1 MGKNIS
7 HLKIGS
13 ETYDLRP
20 YAVCSSGAYN
30 EDKIVDCPGFTIHEG
45 AEITILFENGNLY
58 WDDFVLNI
66 NGGDDIFVGINGDE
80 YHGGKIFPPNTTH
93 TFRYDGTRWE
103 MISYNGLYPT
113 INCTHAD
120 LCNFAYEDILVP
132 GQTYQIAYNPT
143 IYSEDVEYYGDFNPS
158 YTSIRS
164 GLTPC
169 SLVLTATSSHQFDEK
184 VNVVNVSTDIKKN
197 TNATWDVWYS
207 LIPTRKA
214 SWAGN
219 RTIHVYDVDGE
230 TYDFC
235 DAVYVWF
242 NNKKYYIGHTVNTEN
257 VIYLEYGISNYYG
270 ESLYIF
276 NGASMM
282 EYSTV
287 DEYHDEYYSFYGVI
301 TRLID
306 EYDNDLP
313 YDFKNIYFKGYN
325 LFSDTIF
332 ATNTYYPTFTVSC
345 PLNPFGL
352 DASVSGHAH
361 GNKIKRCY
369 KNGYGVLNQNMFI
382 KKIAYNDY
390 KDKYICNNTFGYGCY
405 KNLFKGPSK
414 GISFGNDCHSNKF
427 GSECQGIS
435 FGNGCYQNNI
445 GDSVINCSF
454 GNGCNLNEIGNS
466 SLHNSF
472 GNYCYSNKIDYSS
485 KGNSFGNYCYS
496 NKLGYNSHYNSFGN
510 HCYSNTLD
518 YYSHYNSFGNNCYSN
533 KLGYNSISNSF
544 GNNCYSN
551 TFGTNFNYNSIGNDC
566 NSISFGNNCN
576 GNKIGNFCNNIA
588 GGTYCFYNTF
598 GNYCR
603 FIYFKTSKSS
613 SGTDRNFCYYNNVD
627 SGVDHIVLY
636 NTTSASASYKLQNA
650 HVYSGY
656 SPNTNNYK
664 YAGIGSNLTAKCI
677 VRNSSDTSVT
687 LQS

>member
-20 YAVCSSGAYN
+20 YAVCTSSATAEIKSLTIDGFSVYN
-30 EDKIVDCPGFTIHEG
+30 G

-58 WDDFVLNI
+58 WDDFGLNV
-66 NGGDDIFVGINGDE
+66 NGDDDIFVGINGDN

-113 INCTHAD
+113 INCTYDD
-120 LCNFAYEDILVP
+120 LCNFVSEELLIP
-132 GQTYQIAYNPT
+132 GQTYQIVYNPT
-143 IYSEDVEYYGDFNPS
+143 IYSDDVEYYGDFNPS

-164 GLTPC
+164 QTAPC
-169 SLVLTATSSHQFDEK
+169 SLVLTATSSYQFDEK
-184 VNVVNVSTDIKKN
+184 VNVVDVSTDIKKN

-207 LIPTRKA
+207 LFPTRKA

-219 RTIHVYDVDGE
+219 RTIYVYDVDGE

-242 NNKKYYIGHTVNTEN
+242 NNKKYYIGHTVNSEN
-257 VIYLEYGISNYYG
+257 VIYLEYGISNYYAK
-270 ESLYIF
+270 SLYIF
-276 NGASMM
+276 NGTNMV

-287 DEYHDEYYSFYGVI
+287 DEYYDEYYSFYGVI

-332 ATNTYYPTFTVSC
+332 ATNKYYPTFTVSC
-345 PLNPFGL
+345 SLNPFGL

-369 KNGYGVLNQNMFI
+369 KTGYGVLNQNMFI
-382 KKIAYNDY
+382 KNISYNDY
-390 KDKYICNNTFGYGCY
+390 LSGYICNNTFGFGCY
-405 KNLFKGPSK
+405 KNLLKGSSED
-414 GISFGNDCHSNKF
+414 ISFG
-427 GSECQGIS
+427 
-435 FGNGCYQNNI
+435 
-445 GDSVINCSF
+445 INCS
-454 GNGCNLNEIGNS
+454 
-466 SLHNSF
+466 
-472 GNYCYSNKIDYSS
+472 D
-485 KGNSFGNYCYS
+485 
-496 NKLGYNSHYNSFGN
+496 NKL
-510 HCYSNTLD
+510 D
-518 YYSHYNSFGNNCYSN
+518 V
-533 KLGYNSISNSF
+533 
-544 GNNCYSN
+544 
-551 TFGTNFNYNSIGNDC
+551 DC
-566 NSISFGNNCN
+566 TAISFGNNCFN
-576 GNKIGNFCNNIA
+576 NKIGTGCTAISFGNSCHSNTLGNNSSYNNFGNGCSYNTLGISSLGTSFGNKCYNNTLGNNSSYNSFENNCKDNKFGTNFCYNKIGCACSNISFGDYCHGNQIGNYCA
-588 GGTYCFYNTF
+588 NIGGGTYCFYNTF
-598 GNYCR
+598 GNYCG

-613 SGTDRNFCYYNNVD
+613 TGINRNYCYYNYVD
-627 SGVDHIVLY
+627 SGVRYVVLY
-636 NTTSASASYKLQNA
+636 NTTSASSSYKLQNA
-650 HVYSGY
+650 HVYQGY
-656 SPNTNNYK
+656 NSAPYK
-664 YAGIGSNLTAKCI
+664 YASISNNLTAKCI

-687 LQS
+687 LTT

>member
-13 ETYDLRP
+13 ETYDLKP
-20 YAVCSSGAYN
+20 YAVCSSSAYN
-30 EDKIVDCPGFTIHEG
+30 EDKIVDCPGFTIHDG

-58 WDDFVLNI
+58 WDDFVLTI
-66 NGGDDIFVGINGDE
+66 NGGDNIFVGINGDE

-113 INCTHAD
+113 INCTYAD
-120 LCNFAYEDILVP
+120 LCNFVNEDILIP
-132 GQTYQIAYNPT
+132 GQTYKIEYNPT

-164 GLTPC
+164 QTAPC
-169 SLVLTATSSHQFDEK
+169 SLVLTAISSHQFDEK

-197 TNATWDVWYS
+197 TDATWDVWYS

-219 RTIHVYDVDGE
+219 RTIYVYDVDGE

-242 NNKKYYIGHTVNTEN
+242 NNMKYYIGHTVNSEN
-257 VIYLEYGISNYYG
+257 VIYLKYGTSNYYG

-276 NGASMM
+276 NGSSMM

-287 DEYHDEYYSFYGVI
+287 DEYYDEYYSFYGVI

-345 PLNPFGL
+345 PLSPFGL

-369 KNGYGVLNQNMFI
+369 KNGYGILNQNMFI
-382 KKIAYNDY
+382 KNIAFNDY
-390 KDKYICNNTFGYGCY
+390 LSGYICNNTFGFGCY
-405 KNLFKGPSK
+405 KNLLKGSSEDISFGINCSDNK
-414 GISFGNDCHSNKF
+414 LDVDCTAISFGNNCFDNKIGTGCTAISFGNNCHSNTL
-427 GSECQGIS
+427 GNNSSYNS
-435 FGNGCYQNNI
+435 FGNGCYNNTL
-445 GDSVINCSF
+445 GSSSLGTSF
-454 GNGCNLNEIGNS
+454 GNKCYKNTLGNNS
-466 SLHNSF
+466 SYNSF
-472 GNYCYSNKIDYSS
+472 ENNCYNNTLDYNSS
-485 KGNSFGNYCYS
+485 YNSFENGCYNNTLGN
-496 NKLGYNSHYNSFGN
+496 NSSYNSFGN
-510 HCYSNTLD
+510 RCYQ
-518 YYSHYNSFGNNCYSN
+518 
-533 KLGYNSISNSF
+533 
-544 GNNCYSN
+544 N
-551 TFGTNFNYNSIGNDC
+551 TFSSYFSHNEIGSSC
-566 NSISFGNNCN
+566 NNISFGSNCY
-576 GNKIGNFCNNIA
+576 GNKIGNYCNNIA

-613 SGTDRNFCYYNNVD
+613 SGTNRNYCYYNNVD

-664 YAGIGSNLTAKCI
+664 YAGIGSNLTVKCI